1 MLAEG
6 VRLMV
11 VGMLTVFSFLAF
23 LVVVMKASA
32 AFFEAFAAHFPEE
45 PAVRLPAAGAGHA
58 GAGDEG
64 EIALVL
70 ALAEAARKGQR
81 I

>member
-11 VGMLTVFSFLAF
+11 VGMLTVFAF
-23 LVVVMKASA
+23 LTLLVGVMKASA
-32 AFFEAFAAHFPEE
+32 AFFSAFEAHFPEDE
-45 PAVRLPAAGAGHA
+45 PEASRGRGAVTGRAG
-58 GAGDEG
+58 GDE

-70 ALAEAARKGQR
+70 AIAEAKRTGQR
-81 I
+81 V